1 MLPTTKTASGLSR
14 LLLPG
19 IPPGA
24 GVMLAALIL
33 VPEMSI
39 SPYFWTILL
48 GGLVVLTL
56 LNVKPRFSWLSALHG
71 FFLAR
76 TALSEAREFVLKI
89 LGTLE
94 DALGTDFPERHLD

>member
-1 MLPTTKTASGLSR
+1 MCVHAFIASSTHSSG
-14 LLLPG
+14 
-19 IPPGA
+19 
-24 GVMLAALIL
+24 
-33 VPEMSI
+33 
-39 SPYFWTILL
+39 TCL
-48 GGLVVLTL
+48 GGGR
-56 LNVKPRFSWLSALHG
+56 LNVKPRFNWLSALHG